1 ISNEGSET
9 ISSVDLGVTVNN
21 MQIQESY
28 DNLSILPGG
37 SELIDID
44 ASVILERG
52 ANTVN
57 LQILKVNGM
66 DADENLCNNI
76 QNIVL
81 EGFTPADKKKIL
93 VEEGTGTWCQW
104 CPRGDVFMNLLTER
118 YPDHFVG
125 VAVHNRDP
133 MEVPAWDDGLT
144 GWPGFT
150 GFPSVVM
157 NRESVMD
164 PSAMEP
170 AFVTRVQGSPIA
182 YLTHGAEY
190 DAFTR
195 ELIIDITTHFNYD
208 LQGDELKLFVGLTED
223 NVTGTT
229 SGYNQANA
237 YAGGGSGVMGG
248 YELLPT
254 PVPAS
259 QMVYN
264 HVGRYMFTPYA
275 GMEGAY
281 AGQEIKTGSS
291 ITHRFTY
298 TIPDQF
304 NHENMHI
311 VSAFVTPPPGVVDNA
326 QSTTIEEAVSE
337 GLTSTIDVEID
348 NSIEVYPNPLTSVGH
363 IEMDFEEPTDVRMEV
378 TDLTGKRIASRNY
391 GKVSGK
397 QIFPFDGTRLESGIY
412 FLKLFSG
419 DRFTTKRIVI
429 AH

>member
-1 ISNEGSET
+1 
-9 ISSVDLGVTVNN
+9 
-21 MQIQESY
+21 
-28 DNLSILPGG
+28 
-37 SELIDID
+37 
-44 ASVILERG
+44 
-52 ANTVN
+52 
-57 LQILKVNGM
+57 
-66 DADENLCNNI
+66 
-76 QNIVL
+76 
-81 EGFTPADKKKIL
+81 
-93 VEEGTGTWCQW
+93 
-104 CPRGDVFMNLLTER
+104 
-118 YPDHFVG
+118 
-125 VAVHNRDP
+125 
-133 MEVPAWDDGLT
+133 
-144 GWPGFT
+144 
-150 GFPSVVM
+150 
-157 NRESVMD
+157 
-164 PSAMEP
+164 
-170 AFVTRVQGSPIA
+170 
-182 YLTHGAEY
+182 
-190 DAFTR
+190 
-195 ELIIDITTHFNYD
+195 
-208 LQGDELKLFVGLTED
+208 
-223 NVTGTT
+223 
-229 SGYNQANA
+229 
-237 YAGGGSGVMGG
+237 
-248 YELLPT
+248 
-254 PVPAS
+254 
-259 QMVYN
+259 
-264 HVGRYMFTPYA
+264 
-275 GMEGAY
+275 AY